1 MLEEPVIVEESHKTM
16 INLDCLILYTEVD
29 VGFSEA
35 DYTGRE
41 ETEQA
46 VLTLERNKA
55 IEMPLTVRVTPL
67 TYREF
72 LSMEFPEPLDFPDIH
87 LRASSKQSYR

>member
-1 MLEEPVIVEESHKTM
+1 M

-29 VGFSEA
+29 VGFSEV
-35 DYTGRE
+35 DYIGRE

-72 LSMEFPEPLDFPDIH
+72 LSMEFPEPQDFPDIRLH
-87 LRASSKQSYR
+87 ASSKQSYR